1 METVAGCVGRPWKR
15 TAVAAAVS
23 TSAVGVLVATS
34 LWAATRSGPATTLPL
49 DVTLAVV
56 GVALVPVVVRRPEVG
71 GVLAGLLV
79 GLSPVVT
86 PVASFAVLWT
96 ARHRPFRP
104 ALAVTIAGLTGEAVL
119 GRWRPVAGLPYGW
132 WFLLIAAAFAAL
144 LGWGTWARARHALV
158 AALRDRARRAE
169 REQER
174 RVAEARAGERNR
186 IAREMHDVLAH
197 RLSLLAAAAG
207 AMEYRPDASPER
219 LSAAAGVVRASA
231 QQALAEL
238 REVVTLLRSDDADSD
253 PPANQ
258 TLADLPHLLAEARA
272 AGQRIETDDRLA
284 APDAIPATLSR
295 TAYHIVREALTNA
308 RRHATGQPVLLTLAG
323 APGGHL
329 TVSVRNPTSGRATM
343 AGDPGTGLIGLAE
356 RAAVAG
362 GSVTHHVDDSG
373 CFHLTGRLPWP
384 T

>member
-1 METVAGCVGRPWKR
+1 V
-15 TAVAAAVS
+15 
-23 TSAVGVLVATS
+23 VLV
-34 LWAATRSGPATTLPL
+34 PL
-49 DVTLAVV
+49 
-56 GVALVPVVVRRPEVG
+56 VVRRPEVG

-79 GLSPVVT
+79 ALSPVVT

-104 ALAVTIAGLTGEAVL
+104 ALAVTVAGLAGEAVL
-119 GRWRPVAGLPYGW
+119 GRWRPVEGLPYGW

-207 AMEYRPDASPER
+207 AMEYRPDAPPER

-231 QQALAEL
+231 QQALDEL
-238 REVVTLLRSDDADSD
+238 REVVTLLRRDDIDTDTD
-253 PPANQ
+253 PDQPVAQ
-258 TLADLPHLLAEARA
+258 TLVDLSHLVAEARA
-272 AGQRIETDDRLA
+272 AGQRIEVDDRLGA
-284 APDAIPATLSR
+284 SDGIPATLGR
-295 TAYHIVREALTNA
+295 TAYRIVREALTNA
-308 RRHATGQPVLLTLAG
+308 RKHAPGQPVLVTLAG

-329 TVSVRNPTSGRATM
+329 TVSVRNPT
-343 AGDPGTGLIGLAE
+343 AGPGSIASDPGTGLIGLAE

-384 T
+384 A